1 MKPQLLKSAAALSA
15 AFALTGPAVAQ
26 QPERII
32 KHGGNQV
39 PTAAAMAEY
48 KRSPYYN
55 TELALNCVG
64 FYGVAPIYN
73 AQINKYEPHAAVKHA
88 NDVDA
93 PVRGRGQKL
102 CDYVKVPQ
110 NRQWYKDRFGIW

>member
-1 MKPQLLKSAAALSA
+1 MKRQLLTATAVLASMFVLASPAAAQV
-15 AFALTGPAVAQ
+15 TGTQ
-26 QPERII
+26 INI
-32 KHGGNQV
+32 GGNR
-39 PTAAAMAEY
+39 PGSDAAMADY

-64 FYGVAPIYN
+64 FYGVAPIYQ
-73 AQINKYEPHAAVKHA
+73 AQSKKYEPHPAVKHA

-110 NRQWYKDRFGIW
+110 NRQWYQDRFGIR

>member
-1 MKPQLLKSAAALSA
+1 MKRQSLAAAAVVASVLLAGHA
-15 AFALTGPAVAQ
+15 AAQVTGGVIP
-26 QPERII
+26 
-32 KHGGNQV
+32 HGGNKAGT
-39 PTAAAMAEY
+39 PAAMAEY

-64 FYGVAPIYN
+64 FYGVAPTYN
-73 AQINKYEPHAAVKHA
+73 PNSNKYEPHKAVIHA

>member
-1 MKPQLLKSAAALSA
+1 MKTQLLK
-15 AFALTGPAVAQ
+15 AVAVLGATLVLAGHAGAQ
-26 QPERII
+26 QPERVI

-39 PTAAAMAEY
+39 GTPAAMAEY

-64 FYGVAPIYN
+64 FYGVAPTYN
-73 AQINKYEPHAAVKHA
+73 PQSNKYEPHKAVIHA

>member
-1 MKPQLLKSAAALSA
+1 MKRDFFATAAVLASLFIIA
-15 AFALTGPAVAQ
+15 GPSMAQ
-26 QPERII
+26 KGEQII
-32 KHGGNQV
+32 KHGGNRAGS
-39 PTAAAMAEY
+39 PAAMAEY

-64 FYGVAPIYN
+64 FYGVTPIYN
-73 AQINKYEPHAAVKHA
+73 DRTDKYEPHAAVKHA

-102 CDYVKVPQ
+102 CDYVKSGQ
-110 NRQWYKDRFGIW
+110 NRQWYQDRFGIR

>member
-1 MKPQLLKSAAALSA
+1 MKRQLLAAGPVLACVL
-15 AFALTGPAVAQ
+15 AFSGPAMAQ
-26 QPERII
+26 KGEQII
-32 KHGGNQV
+32 KHGGNRAGS
-39 PTAAAMAEY
+39 PAAMAEY

-64 FYGVAPIYN
+64 FYGVAPTYN
-73 AQINKYEPHAAVKHA
+73 AQADKYEAHAAVKHA